1 MEKTALVRSLAI
13 LPAAAL
19 LLTLAPWSAA
29 TAGDAQQ
36 SAPARPAEA
45 KPAEASPGEYLEAK
59 HEDIRR
65 LLEANGVR
73 GVTASMLEPMMK
85 GFEQMPGMT
94 PEIIDAVKAE
104 FMASLDDLI
113 DASIKP
119 YSDHLSHEDIKAA
132 LAFAESPAGQRLAAA
147 QPKIVAETTALGMK
161 WGQSLQPRIM
171 KRVDDMRRAKAEGT
185 N

>member
-1 MEKTALVRSLAI
+1 MKTTVLARSLAT
-13 LPAAAL
+13 LSAAAL
-19 LLTLAPWSAA
+19 ILTLAPWSAA

-36 SAPARPAEA
+36 SAPARS
-45 KPAEASPGEYLEAK
+45 AEASPGEDLEAK

-73 GVTASMLEPMMK
+73 AVTASMLEPMMK

-94 PEIIDAVKAE
+94 PEIIDAAKAE

-161 WGQSLQPRIM
+161 WGQSLEPRIM
-171 KRVDDMRRAKAEGT
+171 KRVDDMRRAKAKGT

>member
-1 MEKTALVRSLAI
+1 MKTTALVRSLAI

-36 SAPARPAEA
+36 SAPTKPAEA
-45 KPAEASPGEYLEAK
+45 KPAEAAPGEDLEAK

-73 GVTASMLEPMMK
+73 AVTASMLEPMMRS
-85 GFEQMPGMT
+85 FENMPGMT
-94 PEIIDAVKAE
+94 PEMVDAMKAE
-104 FMASLDDLI
+104 YMASLDDLI

-119 YSDHLSHEDIKAA
+119 YADHLSHEDIKAA

-171 KRVDDMRRAKAEGT
+171 KRLDEMRREKAEGED
-185 N
+185 